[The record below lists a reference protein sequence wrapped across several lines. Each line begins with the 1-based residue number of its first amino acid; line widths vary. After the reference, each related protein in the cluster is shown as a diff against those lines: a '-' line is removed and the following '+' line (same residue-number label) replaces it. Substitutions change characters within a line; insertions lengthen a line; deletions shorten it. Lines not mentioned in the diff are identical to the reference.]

1 MRKRQI
7 KLTESKILEA
17 INDVLTDYENGEDGL
32 YGSAREAIKNKTG
45 FERWFSTKA
54 LPAGIDKEEALN
66 LYTNAKRD
74 LELLQYT
81 NSKYSTDKQDELPD
95 FNQNIYDFDNG
106 RYAMLAQRRDNN
118 DGGIDRAVG
127 KSKRPTH
134 RQTRSEID
142 KYFMDDSRFD
152 DIINEAIEKFTYQDT
167 DDEESEMFDTG
178 LDNEPKYRVKW
189 LIKRQDYTT
198 GDYKTVSD
206 EIVECDSEEE
216 AKQVF
221 TKVKNEYKGYY
232 ALYVTIEKEVDTLT
246 GKRWERVLHMDG
258 KTL

>member
-1 MRKRQI
+1 MRKQQI

-32 YGSAREAIKNKTG
+32 YGSAREAVKNNTG

-66 LYTNAKRD
+66 LYINAKRD
-74 LELLQYT
+74 LESLQYAD
-81 NSKYSTDKQDELPD
+81 SKYSTDKLDELPD

-127 KSKRPTH
+127 KTKRPTH

-152 DIINEAIEKFTYQDT
+152 DII
-167 DDEESEMFDTG
+167 DETLNRILS
-178 LDNEPKYRVKW
+178 
-189 LIKRQDYTT
+189 
-198 GDYKTVSD
+198 KTV
-206 EIVECDSEEE
+206 I
-216 AKQVF
+216 
-221 TKVKNEYKGYY
+221 
-232 ALYVTIEKEVDTLT
+232 
-246 GKRWERVLHMDG
+246 
-258 KTL
+258 

>member
-17 INDVLTDYENGEDGL
+17 INDVLSDYENGEDGL
-32 YGSAREAIKNKTG
+32 YGSAREAIKNNTG

-74 LELLQYT
+74 LESLQYT
-81 NSKYSTDKQDELPD
+81 DSKYSTEKQNELPD
-95 FNQNIYDFDNG
+95 FNQNVYDYDNEYKFG
-106 RYAMLAQRRDNN
+106 IWAQQDNS
-118 DGGIDRAVG
+118 DGGINRAVG

-152 DIINEAIEKFTYQDT
+152 KIINE
-167 DDEESEMFDTG
+167 
-178 LDNEPKYRVKW
+178 
-189 LIKRQDYTT
+189 
-198 GDYKTVSD
+198 
-206 EIVECDSEEE
+206 
-216 AKQVF
+216 
-221 TKVKNEYKGYY
+221 
-232 ALYVTIEKEVDTLT
+232 TLSRFFS
-246 GKRWERVLHMDG
+246 KH
-258 KTL
+258 